1 MRVRHQ
7 ETDDEEDPVSTT
19 NYGVLGPLDAQRL
32 QSVEDE
38 KRHLNRRVQWDQSWA
53 SAPGSAL
60 ICVAALSPP
69 GQGGNVNEQAAA
81 GRGCQ
86 LRA

>member
-7 ETDDEEDPVSTT
+7 ETDDEEEPVSTT

-32 QSVEDE
+32 KSLEDE
-38 KRHLNRRVQWDQSWA
+38 KRRLNRRVQWDQSWA
-53 SAPGSAL
+53 SAPGSAR
-60 ICVAALSPP
+60 ICRFGIEPA
-69 GQGGNVNEQAAA
+69 GQGGNVNGHAAA
-81 GRGCQ
+81 GRRCQ